1 MENTV
6 KQPNGY
12 MAKQEASL
20 KNTVTVDTVGQSCVG
35 QIRWPDRK
43 NNIFLKI
50 LPKGSAYMKQYIYT
64 LKQVG

>member
-35 QIRWPDRK
+35 QIR
-43 NNIFLKI
+43 
-50 LPKGSAYMKQYIYT
+50 
-64 LKQVG
+64 